1 MSKVETLLEEID
13 MDVNFINPFLSAA
26 LNVIK
31 TMAFMEC
38 VPGKPFVKNDRKAS
52 GDVTGIIGITGD
64 TEGSLS
70 ITFNKSCIESIV
82 SNMIGE
88 EVKGIDDQVRDAV
101 GEITNMISG
110 MARRELEKQGYVLR
124 AAIPSVVSGQGH
136 VIQHISPGPCIAIP
150 FETEKGSFIV
160 EVSFKNNKGA

>member
-1 MSKVETLLEEID
+1 
-13 MDVNFINPFLSAA
+13 MDVNFVNPFLIAA
-26 LNVIK
+26 LDVIK
-31 TMAFMEC
+31 TMAFVDC
-38 VPGKPFVKNDRKAS
+38 TPGKPYLKTDRKAS

-70 ITFNKSCIESIV
+70 ITFNKTCIEHIV

-88 EVKGIDDQVRDAV
+88 QVQGIDDQVRDAV

-136 VIQHISPGPCIAIP
+136 IIQHISPGPCVAIP
-150 FETEKGSFIV
+150 FETEKGTFIV
-160 EVSFKNNKGA
+160 EVSFKNNKAA

>member
-1 MSKVETLLEEID
+1 MN
-13 MDVNFINPFLSAA
+13 VNFINPFLNAA
-26 LNVIK
+26 RDVIK
-31 TMAFMEC
+31 TMAFVNC
-38 VPGKPFVKNDRKAS
+38 VPGKPFLKDDRKAS

-70 ITFNKSCIESIV
+70 ITFNQDCIENIV

-88 EVKGIDDQVRDAV
+88 EVQGIDDQVRDAV

-110 MARRELEKQGYVLR
+110 MARRELEQQGYLLR

-136 VIQHISPGPCIAIP
+136 VIQHISPGPCVAIP
-150 FETEKGSFIV
+150 FETEKGKFLV
-160 EVSFKNNKGA
+160 EVSFKNNKTA